1 MRNRAEPLG
10 RMSSAV
16 SSRLISGDGARHMAC
31 GQEKKS
37 KRVRSEAER
46 GAVTDQFGQYGVIK
60 EADMWDK
67 RPEFML
73 WCSEVRCL
81 CVRSRVGAPTVGA
94 RGVWYAHSDGGG
106 SPCAD
111 QEAGSGAVVQVV
123 CRDAAHM
130 RCSIRPT
137 RSPHLSNTL
146 TREGVGGGGTAHPQ
160 GGEGDVQGVHGG
172 LQHRNTTPQ
181 EGIPTPRASKA
192 PWTLRSCPWACCCRC
207 AADHAPR
214 TAAIACR
221 GSVPREATGY

>member
-1 MRNRAEPLG
+1 
-10 RMSSAV
+10 MSSAV

-146 TREGVGGGGTAHPQ
+146 TREGVGGGGLRIRREEKEMFKEFMEDYNTATLPHKKVFPPHVPPKRR
-160 GGEGDVQGVHGG
+160 GRSALVRGHVAVDAPPTTLLVQQPSHAVGACHGR
-172 LQHRNTTPQ
+172 Q
-181 EGIPTPRASKA
+181 RAIE
-192 PWTLRSCPWACCCRC
+192 L
-207 AADHAPR
+207 
-214 TAAIACR
+214 
-221 GSVPREATGY
+221 TG